1 MTGLIDAAQVDL
13 VERFPTVPFRTRHS
27 LAAHPL
33 FALPSLIELAQ
44 ALPRDRVEYN
54 AGDLDPGVRPQDIPA
69 LDMSADEVLR
79 RLETCNAWMVLKR
92 VETVPGYRA
101 LLEEALTGVAR
112 RLGHTDAAAAGFHDI
127 QGFVFVSSA
136 NATTPFH
143 FDPEENFFVQIR
155 GPKFFHIF
163 DNADRLLVPEE
174 ELEMSPSK
182 HRNTPYRPQFEA
194 RGQVFALKPGDGVF
208 VPHLWPHWVRTGD
221 EMSVSMAITWKS
233 PRAERLNTLLR
244 ANGVLRGLGLP
255 QPRPGARPLLDAA
268 KVLAYRG
275 ANTALKPLRRSEG
288 MRRILRA
295 LFFGTGANY
304 YYGAKRA

>member
-1 MTGLIDAAQVDL
+1 MTGLIDATRDDL
-13 VERFPTVPFRTRHS
+13 AERFPRAPFATRHS

-33 FALPSLIELAQ
+33 FALPSLIELAR

-54 AGDLDPGVRPQDIPA
+54 AGDLDPGVRPQDIPT
-69 LDMSADEVLR
+69 LDMPADEVLR

-92 VETVPGYRA
+92 VETVPAYRA

-112 RLGHTDAAAAGFHDI
+112 RLGHTDAAAAG
-127 QGFVFVSSA
+127 A

-163 DNADRLLVPEE
+163 DNTDRSLVPEE

-182 HRNTPYRPQFEA
+182 HRNTPYRPEFEA
-194 RGQVFALKPGDGVF
+194 RGQVFALKPGDGIF

-255 QPRPGARPLLDAA
+255 QPRPGAWPLLDAA
-268 KVLAYRG
+268 KVLAYRS
-275 ANTALKPLRRSEG
+275 ANTALEPLRRSEG
-288 MRRILRA
+288 MRHILRT
-295 LFFGTGANY
+295 LFFGRAANY
-304 YYGAKRA
+304 YYGEKRA